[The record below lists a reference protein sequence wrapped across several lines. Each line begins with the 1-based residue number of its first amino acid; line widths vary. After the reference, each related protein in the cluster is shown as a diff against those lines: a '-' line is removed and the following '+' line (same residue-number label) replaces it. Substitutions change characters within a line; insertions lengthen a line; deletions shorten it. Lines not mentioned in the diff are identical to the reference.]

1 MSVSHYTYVGPIIRI
16 KNEISIDSI
25 SAICSNAQCVNH
37 KQDNSIADGDAFCS
51 KCGSKVETHTF
62 RKSIGKDFH
71 EILAQDEEFEDD
83 FFDLLDV
90 LPNAESFAVFSG
102 GKDYAQFRSSS
113 NTNIFIIDEK
123 SSKVMME
130 KFHSDEDVRNFLNM
144 LDVKYG
150 LNNFEIQFGFTTYS
164 N

>member
-1 MSVSHYTYVGPIIRI
+1 MSVSRYAYVGPIIRI

-71 EILAQDEEFEDD
+71 EVLAHDED
-83 FFDLLDV
+83 FKGVFLDLLDI
-90 LPNAESFAVFSG
+90 LPDAESFAVFSG
-102 GKDYAQFRSSS
+102 GEDYVQLKKAFD
-113 NTNIFIIDEK
+113 TNIFIIDEK
-123 SSKVMME
+123 SSAVMMK
-130 KFHSDEDVRNFLNM
+130 KFLANEDVKNLLNV

-150 LNNFEIQFGFTTYS
+150 LNNFEIQFGFTTYC